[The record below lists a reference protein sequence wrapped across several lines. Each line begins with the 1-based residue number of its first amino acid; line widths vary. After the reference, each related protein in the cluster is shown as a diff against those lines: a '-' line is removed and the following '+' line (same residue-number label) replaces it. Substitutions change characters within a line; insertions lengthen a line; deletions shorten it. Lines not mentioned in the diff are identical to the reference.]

1 MELPSI
7 SRPTTT
13 TSSPPAAAAAPT
25 TTSED
30 VIVVA
35 QKQAME
41 TGRNSNHGKYSKE
54 INMLKEVVPTLEL
67 GVIMEILHGN
77 EYDLDRSI
85 DAALA
90 LMASLAAEDG
100 KAVLSDMRSFSE
112 DSSPRGPT
120 QESGVNEHTNTSS
133 SNTNSSSNATTLLT
147 SSRNNKTSPRAS
159 TPTIH
164 TDGDPD
170 ASTTTAVSNNS
181 QNSGSGSSSSNSR
194 LRRTQSI
201 HRGPPV
207 ILSDRFLAVPR
218 FRLLVDQHTDSYTD
232 FTVSFR
238 RKNEK
243 LGITIQENDGEI
255 VIHTV
260 HQKSPTEPLLAME
273 SGIKV
278 GDVLTGINSEYFSPG
293 AEVQDVIDILHL
305 AGMYV
310 TLHFTR
316 RYVTGSDGEI
326 TAVPSYHN
334 FATMLLDQAIISKE
348 RAGNVSKAVCR
359 LKDRVIQWDSGFIT
373 ERIELWKLDAGTC
386 LTDR

>member
-1 MELPSI
+1 MDRFRDEEKDSYELPSI
-7 SRPTTT
+7 TRSSTTT
-13 TSSPPAAAAAPT
+13 TPVSPPT
-25 TTSED
+25 D
-30 VIVVA
+30 QIVGS
-35 QKQAME
+35 QQQAME
-41 TGRNSNHGKYSKE
+41 NSRTSTHNKYSKE
-54 INMLKEVVPTLEL
+54 INMLKEVVPNIEM

-90 LMASLAAEDG
+90 LMASLAAEEG

-112 DSSPRGPT
+112 DSSPRNT
-120 QESGVNEHTNTSS
+120 SQESTVHDNTNIG
-133 SNTNSSSNATTLLT
+133 SNNVTTNSSNRNATTLLT
-147 SSRNNKTSPRAS
+147 TSRNNKTSPRAS

-164 TDGDPD
+164 TDPDPD
-170 ASTTTAVSNNS
+170 ASVTTAS
-181 QNSGSGSSSSNSR
+181 SGSSSSSNR
-194 LRRTQSI
+194 LRRNQSVN
-201 HRGPPV
+201 RGPPV
-207 ILSDRFLAVPR
+207 ILSDRFMAVPR
-218 FRLLVDQHTDSYTD
+218 FRLVVDQHTDNYTD

-316 RYVTGSDGEI
+316 RYLSGNDGEI
-326 TAVPSYHN
+326 ATSSSFHN

-348 RAGNVSKAVCR
+348 RAGNVSKAVYR

-373 ERIELWKLDAGTC
+373 ERIELWKLDAG
-386 LTDR
+386 R

>member
-1 MELPSI
+1 MDRYRDEENDAYELPSI
-7 SRPTTT
+7 SRTTT
-13 TSSPPAAAAAPT
+13 TTPQQIVGT
-25 TTSED
+25 TPQQAVMENSRTS
-30 VIVVA
+30 
-35 QKQAME
+35 
-41 TGRNSNHGKYSKE
+41 THNKYSKE
-54 INMLKEVVPTLEL
+54 INMLKEVVPNIEI

-90 LMASLAAEDG
+90 LMASLAAEEG

-112 DSSPRGPT
+112 DSSPRNTP
-120 QESGVNEHTNTSS
+120 QESTVHDNT
-133 SNTNSSSNATTLLT
+133 NTNSTSTTRSNRNATTLLT
-147 SSRNNKTSPRAS
+147 TSRSNKTSPRAS
-159 TPTIH
+159 TPT
-164 TDGDPD
+164 TPSDPDPD
-170 ASTTTAVSNNS
+170 ASVTTA
-181 QNSGSGSSSSNSR
+181 SSSSSSSR
-194 LRRTQSI
+194 LRRNQSVN
-201 HRGPPV
+201 RGPPV
-207 ILSDRFLAVPR
+207 ILSDRFMAVPR
-218 FRLLVDQHTDSYTD
+218 FRLVVDQHTDNYTD

-316 RYVTGSDGEI
+316 RYLSGSDGEI
-326 TAVPSYHN
+326 TTSSSFHN
-334 FATMLLDQAIISKE
+334 FATMLLDQTIISKE
-348 RAGNVSKAVCR
+348 RAGNVSKAVLR

-373 ERIELWKLDAGTC
+373 ERIELWKLDAGNQLKT
-386 LTDR
+386 